1 MNMENNEILA
11 EKPSEIELIKE
22 EREEYLAEYI
32 KVQKAQMYA
41 CCLGMSK
48 DFKCKNCE
56 AEFSAIPPDAK
67 YCPSCR
73 SSDIR
78 IISQDEMKVG
88 GQIYQKIHDEI
99 EAEIRELR
107 SQKLSKKAIAD
118 KLCISI
124 DYVSNVVGIKKR
136 KLPQEKIDY
145 IRNAHLAGHSD
156 WEIKHK
162 LGRVSEEKVRA
173 VIGDLCSEIKEAYL
187 KGIRPE
193 DMGEIFGLQ
202 GTNQVIIDHVN
213 GFIKWGILPKEPG
226 LPPLTYDEMEE
237 LRSSYFEQESC

>member
-1 MNMENNEILA
+1 MENNEILA
-11 EKPSEIELIKE
+11 EKPSEIERIKA
-22 EREEYLAEYI
+22 EREEYLDEYI
-32 KVQKAQMYA
+32 KVWKAQMHA
-41 CCLGMSK
+41 CGLGMSR

-56 AEFSAIPPDAK
+56 AEFTAIPPDAK

-78 IISQDEMKVG
+78 VISQDEMKVG
-88 GQIYQKIHDEI
+88 WRIFQKIYDEI

-118 KLCISI
+118 KLGISI
-124 DYVSNVVGIKKR
+124 DYVSDVVGIKKR
-136 KLPQEKIDY
+136 ELPQEKIDY
-145 IRNAHLAGHSD
+145 IRNAHLAGHSY
-156 WEIKHK
+156 WEIKQK
-162 LGRVSEEKVRA
+162 LGRISEERIGD
-173 VIGDLCSEIKEAYL
+173 VIADLCSEIKEAYL

-193 DMGEIFGLQ
+193 DMAEIFGFQ

-226 LPPLTYDEMEE
+226 LPLLTYDE
-237 LRSSYFEQESC
+237 LREFRSPYFEQESS